1 MERIK
6 HFYKEILPLYILFSY
21 CLGYVFVTTYYS
33 TFGVDIEYYISITDL
48 LFLSIYLLVSLTII
62 LVIVEILLKI
72 IVMFIYP
79 IDYEKLEKEDEK
91 KLYKKR
97 GNAEMISFLILFVL
111 SFIISYYT
119 GEYLYTFTILFT
131 LLPIKMISA
140 SSKFDK
146 SRETEINSDNAETFR
161 KLDFDILNVMI
172 GIILFFLF
180 LLYGWKESSNVKNNN
195 GLLFS
200 KNIKFFYKNK
210 NITSDKNNI
219 FIGETSEYLFM
230 YDKKINETHVYNKS
244 DLENFSIKDPTVM
257 SNKDKMIYEQK
268 IKEVKEFL
276 EPIDSLK

>member
-1 MERIK
+1 M
-6 HFYKEILPLYILFSY
+6 
-21 CLGYVFVTTYYS
+21 
-33 TFGVDIEYYISITDL
+33 
-48 LFLSIYLLVSLTII
+48 
-62 LVIVEILLKI
+62 VIVEILLKI

>member
-1 MERIK
+1 
-6 HFYKEILPLYILFSY
+6 
-21 CLGYVFVTTYYS
+21 
-33 TFGVDIEYYISITDL
+33 
-48 LFLSIYLLVSLTII
+48 
-62 LVIVEILLKI
+62 
-72 IVMFIYP
+72 
-79 IDYEKLEKEDEK
+79 
-91 KLYKKR
+91 
-97 GNAEMISFLILFVL
+97 MISFLILFVL